1 MKDFDWVIGKQVGE
15 LTILSYTP
23 PFKRATTPKKLYLS
37 MQLWKAGRNKAKPC
51 IERGS
56 KVVWTLTLPIRKS
69 SFGQPRPEEGI

>member
-37 MQLWKAGRNKAKPC
+37 MQLWKAGRKKAKSYFGRRS
-51 IERGS
+51 EVMWS
-56 KVVWTLTLPIRKS
+56 FTLTGR
-69 SFGQPRPEEGI
+69 

>member
-37 MQLWKAGRNKAKPC
+37 MQLWKAGRKKAKSC
-51 IERGS
+51 FRRGS
-56 KVVWTLTLPIRKS
+56 
-69 SFGQPRPEEGI
+69 